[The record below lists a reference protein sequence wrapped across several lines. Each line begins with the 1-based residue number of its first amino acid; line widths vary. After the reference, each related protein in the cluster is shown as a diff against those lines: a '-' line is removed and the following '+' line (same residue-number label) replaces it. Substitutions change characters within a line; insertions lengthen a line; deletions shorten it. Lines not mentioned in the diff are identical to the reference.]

1 MHSHLH
7 ASHLHSHFKST
18 NNAYNAQPQEKLI
31 YTNLRITTNLDS
43 ERKNNTFA
51 TNQNAVP
58 VQPEPVRAQ
67 PEPQITTSKAEA
79 ALHLLIKAV
88 DSNEEFLQNDE
99 NRRLLEILGLKAKKK
114 QAVLNEEFLSAH
126 EIKIEIDNL
135 CNTK

>member
-1 MHSHLH
+1 MHSHLKSTKS
-7 ASHLHSHFKST
+7 AQPQKKIIYKNLHITTNFDSETT
-18 NNAYNAQPQEKLI
+18 NNALAK
-31 YTNLRITTNLDS
+31 
-43 ERKNNTFA
+43 
-51 TNQNAVP
+51 NQNAVR
-58 VQPEPVRAQ
+58 VQPEPVRDQ